1 MHYDQGSSILGPQKW
16 FNIRNSINVIHYVNR
31 LKEEKSIEYL
41 RDIKKL
47 FIKMVE
53 ITVSLQIG
61 KLIDLVM
68 DKKGREWVFEY
79 YVRGLRY
86 FTPCFFIT

>member
-47 FIKMVE
+47 FIKF
-53 ITVSLQIG
+53 TT
-61 KLIDLVM
+61 
-68 DKKGREWVFEY
+68 Y
-79 YVRGLRY
+79 RY
-86 FTPCFFIT
+86 